1 MANVLLRNYSAV
13 DTVEIYS
20 SGARTATP
28 DTYEL
33 GNQRCRGLYV
43 IVNVTALTS
52 TPSLVVKLQGVDTEN
67 DVTWDILTSPTIT
80 EIGTYIMQL
89 GPGLE
94 RGGTSVVNG
103 IVPPR
108 FRLSATHGDSDSIT
122 YSVVL
127 LKNF

>member
-1 MANVLLRNYSAV
+1 MANVLLRNTATV

-28 DTYEL
+28 DSYEL
-33 GNQRCRGLYV
+33 SNQRCRGLYLV
-43 IVNVTALTS
+43 ISVTALTS

-67 DVTWDILTSPTIT
+67 EVAWDILTSPTIT
-80 EIGTYIMQL
+80 EIGTTVMQI
-89 GPGLE
+89 GPGIE
-94 RGGTSVVNG
+94 RQGNTAVNG

-108 FRLSATHGDSDSIT
+108 FRISATHGDSDSIT

-127 LKNF
+127 MKNF